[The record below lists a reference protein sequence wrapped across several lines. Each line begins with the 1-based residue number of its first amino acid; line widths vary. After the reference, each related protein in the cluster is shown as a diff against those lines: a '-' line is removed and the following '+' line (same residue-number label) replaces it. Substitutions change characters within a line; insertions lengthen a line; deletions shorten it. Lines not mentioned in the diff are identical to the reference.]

1 MPLPTVR
8 LRHVAGRIFTN
19 PARVPRI
26 GGKARGIVYG
36 RGMRLL
42 PGLAVAAGGLG
53 VAYLVHALVP
63 VLPVLTVCVLVGLVI
78 GQLPAMQAPLDG
90 QLKPGLALSSRRLLR
105 VGIVLLGLKLSLVD
119 IADLGVPVLLAVL
132 AVVVLT
138 FFGTLLMG
146 RLAKLPDDQPLL
158 LAAGFAICGVSA
170 IGAMAAV
177 TRSRQSEIAVP
188 AALVT
193 LCGSLA
199 IAVLPLLHGPLGL
212 SDLQFGAWAG
222 ASVHDVGQVVAVA
235 QTAGASALA
244 LAIAVK
250 LTRVLLLAPL
260 VAGVGVYRRLRVV
273 EETDAA
279 SAPRPPIVPL
289 FVLGFLAAMLV
300 RTFLPV
306 PEPVLLAAD
315 VVQTVLFGLA
325 LVALGSSIRV
335 VSLVRTSG
343 RALLVGLASWVLVAA
358 LAWGAVTL
366 TTA

>member
-1 MPLPTVR
+1 
-8 LRHVAGRIFTN
+8 
-19 PARVPRI
+19 
-26 GGKARGIVYG
+26 
-36 RGMRLL
+36 MRLL
-42 PGLAVAAGGLG
+42 PGLAVAAGGL
-53 VAYLVHALVP
+53 ALAFAVHWLVP
-63 VLPVLTVCVLVGLVI
+63 GLPILTLCVITGLVL
-78 GQLPAMQAPLDG
+78 GQIPGLQAPLDG
-90 QLKPGLALSSRRLLR
+90 ALKPGLALSSRRLLR
-105 VGIVLLGLKLSLVD
+105 IGVVLLGLKLSLVD
-119 IADLGVPVLLAVL
+119 IVDLGAPMLIAVL
-132 AVVVLT
+132 IVVLLT
-138 FFGTLLMG
+138 FFGTLAMG
-146 RLAKLPDDQPLL
+146 RLAKLPGDQPLL

-177 TRSRQSEIAVP
+177 TRAKQSELALP

-199 IAVLPLLHGPLGL
+199 IAVLPLLHGPLGF

-260 VAGVGVYRRLRVV
+260 VAGVGLYRRVR
-273 EETDAA
+273 EIDKTDAA
-279 SAPRPPIVPL
+279 SGPRPPIVPL
-289 FVLGFLAAMLV
+289 FVLGFLAAMIV
-300 RTFLPV
+300 RTYLPV
-306 PEPVLLAAD
+306 PEEVLLAAD
-315 VVQTVLFGLA
+315 FVQTILFGLA

-343 RALLVGLASWVLVAA
+343 RALLVGLAAWVLVAA

>member
-1 MPLPTVR
+1 
-8 LRHVAGRIFTN
+8 
-19 PARVPRI
+19 
-26 GGKARGIVYG
+26 
-36 RGMRLL
+36 MRLL

-63 VLPVLTVCVLVGLVI
+63 ALPVLTVCVLVGLLI
-78 GQLPAMQAPLDG
+78 GQLPALQAPLDG
-90 QLKPGLALSSRRLLR
+90 ALKPGLALSSRRLLR
-105 VGIVLLGLKLSLVD
+105 IGIVLLGLKLSLVD
-119 IADLGVPVLLAVL
+119 IVDLGVPMLAAVL

-146 RLAKLPDDQPLL
+146 RLAGLPGDQPLL

-212 SDLQFGAWAG
+212 TDLQFGAWAG

-260 VAGVGVYRRLRVV
+260 VAGVGVYRRAV
-273 EETDAA
+273 EDPDAA
-279 SAPRPPIVPL
+279 SASRPPIVPL

-306 PEPVLLAAD
+306 PETVLLAAD
-315 VVQTVLFGLA
+315 LVQTVLFGLA

-343 RALLVGLASWVLVAA
+343 RALVVGLASWVLVAA

>member
-1 MPLPTVR
+1 
-8 LRHVAGRIFTN
+8 
-19 PARVPRI
+19 
-26 GGKARGIVYG
+26 
-36 RGMRLL
+36 MRLL
-42 PGLAVAAGGLG
+42 PGLAVAAGGLALAF
-53 VAYLVHALVP
+53 VVHALVP
-63 VLPVLTVCVLVGLVI
+63 ALPILTLCVLFGLVL
-78 GQLPAMQAPLDG
+78 GQIPRAQTALDG
-90 QLKPGLALSSRRLLR
+90 PLKPGLALSSRRLLR
-105 VGIVLLGLKLSLVD
+105 IGVVLLGLKLSLVD
-119 IADLGVPVLLAVL
+119 IVDLGAPMLI
-132 AVVVLT
+132 AVVVVVLLT

-146 RLAKLPDDQPLL
+146 RLAKLPGDQPLL

-177 TRSRQSEIAVP
+177 TRSKQSEIALP

-199 IAVLPLLHGPLGL
+199 IAVLPLLHGPLGFT
-212 SDLQFGAWAG
+212 DLRFGAWVG

-260 VAGVGVYRRLRVV
+260 VAGVGVYRRVRAVD
-273 EETDAA
+273 ETDAA
-279 SAPRPPIVPL
+279 SGARPPIVPL

-300 RTFLPV
+300 RTYLPV
-306 PEPVLLAAD
+306 PDGVLLAAD
-315 VVQTVLFGLA
+315 LVQTVLFGLA

-343 RALLVGLASWVLVAA
+343 RSLLVGLASWVLVAA

>member
-1 MPLPTVR
+1 
-8 LRHVAGRIFTN
+8 
-19 PARVPRI
+19 
-26 GGKARGIVYG
+26 
-36 RGMRLL
+36 MRLL
-42 PGLAVAAGGLG
+42 PGLAVAAGGLALAWA
-53 VAYLVHALVP
+53 VHSLVPAVP
-63 VLPVLTVCVLVGLVI
+63 VLTLCVLFGLVL
-78 GQLPAMQAPLDG
+78 GQIPAVRPALDG
-90 QLKPGLALSSRRLLR
+90 ALKPGLTLSSRRLLR
-105 VGIVLLGLKLSLVD
+105 IGIVLLGLKLSLVD
-119 IADLGVPVLLAVL
+119 IIDLGAPLLI
-132 AVVVLT
+132 AVVVVVLLT
-138 FFGTLLMG
+138 FFGTLAMG
-146 RLAKLPDDQPLL
+146 RLAKLPGDQPLL

-177 TRSRQSEIAVP
+177 TRSKQSEIAVP

-193 LCGSLA
+193 VCGSLA
-199 IAVLPLLHGPLGL
+199 IVVLPLLHGPLGL

-250 LTRVLLLAPL
+250 LTRVVLLAPL
-260 VAGVGVYRRLRVV
+260 VAGVGVYRRLRTTD
-273 EETDAA
+273 ETDAA

-289 FVLGFLAAMLV
+289 FVLGFLVAMLV

-343 RALLVGLASWVLVAA
+343 RSLVVGLASWVLVAA
-358 LAWGAVTL
+358 LAFGAVTL

>member
-1 MPLPTVR
+1 
-8 LRHVAGRIFTN
+8 
-19 PARVPRI
+19 
-26 GGKARGIVYG
+26 
-36 RGMRLL
+36 MRLL
-42 PGLAVAAGGLG
+42 PGLAVAAGGL
-53 VAYLVHALVP
+53 ALAFAVHALVP
-63 VLPVLTVCVLVGLVI
+63 ALPILTLCVVFGLVL
-78 GQLPAMQAPLDG
+78 GQIPAMQGPLEG
-90 QLKPGLALSSRRLLR
+90 SLKPGLALSSRRLLR
-105 VGIVLLGLKLSLVD
+105 IGVVLLGLKLSLVD
-119 IADLGVPVLLAVL
+119 IVDLGAPMLV
-132 AVVVLT
+132 AVVVVVLLT
-138 FFGTLLMG
+138 FVGTLLMG
-146 RLAKLPDDQPLL
+146 RLARLPGDQPLL

-177 TRSRQSEIAVP
+177 TRSKQSEIALP

-212 SDLQFGAWAG
+212 TDLQFGAWAG

-260 VAGVGVYRRLRVV
+260 VAGVGVYRRVRVV
-273 EETDAA
+273 EKTDAA
-279 SAPRPPIVPL
+279 SGPRPPIVPL

-300 RTFLPV
+300 RTYLPV
-306 PEPVLLAAD
+306 PHEVLLAAD
-315 VVQTVLFGLA
+315 LVQTVLFGLA

-343 RALLVGLASWVLVAA
+343 RALLVGLAAWVLVAA

>member
-1 MPLPTVR
+1 M
-8 LRHVAGRIFTN
+8 RI
-19 PARVPRI
+19 
-26 GGKARGIVYG
+26 
-36 RGMRLL
+36 L
-42 PGLAVAAGGLG
+42 PGLAVAAAGL
-53 VAYLVHALVP
+53 ALAFCAHLLLPAVP
-63 VLPVLTVCVLVGLVI
+63 ILTLCVLVGLVL
-78 GQLPAMQAPLDG
+78 GQLPTLQPALDG
-90 QLKPGLALSSRRLLR
+90 ALKPGLGLASRRLLR
-105 VGIVLLGLKLSLVD
+105 IGVVLLGLKLSLGDVV
-119 IADLGVPVLLAVL
+119 DLGGPTLLAVL

-138 FFGTLLMG
+138 FFGTLAMG
-146 RLAKLPDDQPLL
+146 RLARLPGDQPLL
-158 LAAGFAICGVSA
+158 LAAGFSICGVSA

-177 TRSRQSEIAVP
+177 TRSRPAEVAIP

-250 LTRVLLLAPL
+250 LTRVVLLAPL
-260 VAGVGVYRRLRVV
+260 VAGVGLYRRYR
-273 EETDAA
+273 EPASANATSASTGSAQAA
-279 SAPRPPIVPL
+279 STGSAQTASRPAIVPL
-289 FVLGFLAAMLV
+289 FVLGFLAAIAV
-300 RTFLPV
+300 RTLLPV
-306 PEPVLLAAD
+306 PEAVLETAD

-335 VSLVRTSG
+335 VTLVRTSG
-343 RALLVGLASWVLVAA
+343 RAVLVGLGSWALVAV
-358 LAWGAVTL
+358 LAWGAVML

>member
-1 MPLPTVR
+1 VHSLV
-8 LRHVAGRIFTN
+8 
-19 PARVPRI
+19 PA
-26 GGKARGIVYG
+26 
-36 RGMRLL
+36 
-42 PGLAVAAGGLG
+42 
-53 VAYLVHALVP
+53 VP
-63 VLPVLTVCVLVGLVI
+63 VLTLCVLFGLVL
-78 GQLPAMQAPLDG
+78 GQIPAVRPALDG
-90 QLKPGLALSSRRLLR
+90 ALKPGLTLSSRRLLR
-105 VGIVLLGLKLSLVD
+105 IGIVLLGLKLSLVD
-119 IADLGVPVLLAVL
+119 IVDLGAPLLI
-132 AVVVLT
+132 AVVVVVLLT
-138 FFGTLLMG
+138 FFGTLAMG
-146 RLAKLPDDQPLL
+146 RLAKLPGDQPLL

-177 TRSRQSEIAVP
+177 TRSKQSEIAVP

-193 LCGSLA
+193 VCGSLA
-199 IAVLPLLHGPLGL
+199 IVVLPLLHGPLGL

-250 LTRVLLLAPL
+250 LTRVVLLAPL
-260 VAGVGVYRRLRVV
+260 VAGVGVYRRLRTTD
-273 EETDAA
+273 ETDAA

-343 RALLVGLASWVLVAA
+343 RSLVVGLASWVLVAA
-358 LAWGAVTL
+358 LAFGAVTL

>member
-1 MPLPTVR
+1 
-8 LRHVAGRIFTN
+8 
-19 PARVPRI
+19 
-26 GGKARGIVYG
+26 
-36 RGMRLL
+36 MRLL
-42 PGLAVAAGGLG
+42 PGLAVAAGGL
-53 VAYLVHALVP
+53 ALAFLVHLA
-63 VLPVLTVCVLVGLVI
+63 LPVVPILTLCVVFGLVL
-78 GQLPAMQAPLDG
+78 GQIPALRAPLDG
-90 QLKPGLALSSRRLLR
+90 ALKPGLALSSRRLLR
-105 VGIVLLGLKLSLVD
+105 IGVVLLGLKLSLID
-119 IADLGVPVLLAVL
+119 IANLGAPMLI
-132 AVVVLT
+132 AVVVVVLLT

-146 RLAKLPDDQPLL
+146 RLAKLPGDQPLL

-177 TRSRQSEIAVP
+177 TRSKQSEIAVP

-199 IAVLPLLHGPLGL
+199 IAVLPLLHGPLGFT
-212 SDLQFGAWAG
+212 DLQFGAWAG

-260 VAGVGVYRRLRVV
+260 VAGVGVYRRYRSS
-273 EETDAA
+273 EMTDAA
-279 SAPRPPIVPL
+279 SGPRPPIVPL

-306 PEPVLLAAD
+306 SDEMLLAAD
-315 VVQTVLFGLA
+315 TVQTVLFGLA

-343 RALLVGLASWVLVAA
+343 RSLLVGIAAWVLVAA
-358 LAWGAVTL
+358 LAWGAVSL

>member
-1 MPLPTVR
+1 
-8 LRHVAGRIFTN
+8 
-19 PARVPRI
+19 
-26 GGKARGIVYG
+26 
-36 RGMRLL
+36 MRLL
-42 PGLAVAAGGLG
+42 PGLAVAAGGLTL
-53 VAYLVHALVP
+53 AFAVHALVP
-63 VLPVLTVCVLVGLVI
+63 SLPILTLCVVFGVVL
-78 GQLPAMQAPLDG
+78 GQIPAMRSPLDG
-90 QLKPGLALSSRRLLR
+90 PLQPGLALSSRRLLR
-105 VGIVLLGLKLSLVD
+105 IGVVLLGLKLSLVD
-119 IADLGVPVLLAVL
+119 IVDLGAPMLV
-132 AVVVLT
+132 AVVVVVLLT
-138 FFGTLLMG
+138 FFGTLFMG
-146 RLAKLPDDQPLL
+146 RLARLPGDQPLL

-177 TRSRQSEIAVP
+177 TRSKQSEMALP

-199 IAVLPLLHGPLGL
+199 IVVLPLLHGLLGFT
-212 SDLQFGAWAG
+212 DLQFGAWAG

-260 VAGVGVYRRLRVV
+260 VAGVGLYRRIRVA
-273 EETDAA
+273 EEADAA
-279 SAPRPPIVPL
+279 SGPRPPIVPL

-300 RTFLPV
+300 RTYLPV
-306 PEPVLLAAD
+306 PDGVLEAAD
-315 VVQTVLFGLA
+315 LVQTVLFGLA
-325 LVALGSSIRV
+325 LVALGSSIRL

-343 RALLVGLASWVLVAA
+343 RALVVGLAAWVLVAA

>member
-1 MPLPTVR
+1 
-8 LRHVAGRIFTN
+8 
-19 PARVPRI
+19 
-26 GGKARGIVYG
+26 
-36 RGMRLL
+36 MRLL
-42 PGLAVAAGGLG
+42 PGLAVAAGGLTLAF
-53 VAYLVHALVP
+53 VVHALVP
-63 VLPVLTVCVLVGLVI
+63 ALPVLTLCVVFGLVL
-78 GQLPAMQAPLDG
+78 GQIPAMQAPLDG
-90 QLKPGLALSSRRLLR
+90 TLKPGLALSSRRLLR
-105 VGIVLLGLKLSLVD
+105 IGVVLLGLKLSLFD
-119 IADLGVPVLLAVL
+119 IVDLGAPLLVAVL
-132 AVVVLT
+132 VVVLLT

-146 RLAKLPDDQPLL
+146 RLAKLPGDQPLL

-177 TRSRQSEIAVP
+177 TRSRQSEIALP

-212 SDLQFGAWAG
+212 TDLQFGAWAG

-260 VAGVGVYRRLRVV
+260 VAGVGLYRRVRVV
-273 EETDAA
+273 DETDAA
-279 SAPRPPIVPL
+279 SGPRPPIVPL

-300 RTFLPV
+300 RTYLPV
-306 PEPVLLAAD
+306 PDEVLGAAD
-315 VVQTVLFGLA
+315 LVQTVLFGLA

-343 RALLVGLASWVLVAA
+343 RSLLVGLAAWVLVAA
-358 LAWGAVTL
+358 LAWGAVVL

>member
-1 MPLPTVR
+1 
-8 LRHVAGRIFTN
+8 
-19 PARVPRI
+19 
-26 GGKARGIVYG
+26 
-36 RGMRLL
+36 MRLL
-42 PGLAVAAGGLG
+42 PGLAVAAGGLTL
-53 VAYLVHALVP
+53 AFAVHALVP
-63 VLPVLTVCVLVGLVI
+63 SLPILTLCVVFGVVL
-78 GQLPAMQAPLDG
+78 GQIPAMRSPLDG
-90 QLKPGLALSSRRLLR
+90 PLQPGLALSSRRLLR
-105 VGIVLLGLKLSLVD
+105 IGVVLLGLKLSLVD
-119 IADLGVPVLLAVL
+119 IVDLGAPMLV
-132 AVVVLT
+132 AVVVVVLLT
-138 FFGTLLMG
+138 FFGTLFMG
-146 RLAKLPDDQPLL
+146 RLARLPGDQPLL

-177 TRSRQSEIAVP
+177 TRSKQSEMALP

-199 IAVLPLLHGPLGL
+199 IVVLPLLHGPLGFT
-212 SDLQFGAWAG
+212 DLQFGAWAG

-260 VAGVGVYRRLRVV
+260 VAGVGLYRRIRVA

-279 SAPRPPIVPL
+279 SGPRPPIVPL
-289 FVLGFLAAMLV
+289 FVLGFLAAMVV
-300 RTFLPV
+300 RTYLPV
-306 PEPVLLAAD
+306 PDGVLEAAD
-315 VVQTVLFGLA
+315 LVQTVLFGLA
-325 LVALGSSIRV
+325 LVALGSSIRL

-343 RALLVGLASWVLVAA
+343 RALVVGLAAWVLVAA

>member
-1 MPLPTVR
+1 
-8 LRHVAGRIFTN
+8 
-19 PARVPRI
+19 
-26 GGKARGIVYG
+26 
-36 RGMRLL
+36 MRLL
-42 PGLAVAAGGLG
+42 PGLAVAAGGLLL
-53 VAYLVHALVP
+53 AFAVHLALPIVP
-63 VLPVLTVCVLVGLVI
+63 VLTLCVAIGVVL
-78 GQLPAMQAPLDG
+78 GQVPALRERLDG
-90 QLKPGLALSSRRLLR
+90 AWKAGFALAARRLLR
-105 VGIVLLGLKLSLVD
+105 IGIVLLGLKLGLGD
-119 IADLGVPVLLAVL
+119 IVDLGAPTLVAVVI
-132 AVVVLT
+132 VVVLT
-138 FFGTLLMG
+138 FFGTLLLG
-146 RLAKLPDDQPLL
+146 RLARLPGDEPLL
-158 LAAGFAICGVSA
+158 LAAGFSICGVSA

-177 TRSRQSEIAVP
+177 TRSKPNEIAVP

-199 IAVLPLLHGPLGL
+199 IVVLPILHGPLGL
-212 SDLQFGAWAG
+212 TDLQFGAWAG

-244 LAIAVK
+244 LAVAIK

-260 VAGVGVYRRLRVV
+260 VAGVGIYRRYAQNEV
-273 EETDAA
+273 TDAA

-306 PEPVLLAAD
+306 PEAALAAAD
-315 VVQTVLFGLA
+315 VAQTILFGLA

-343 RALLVGLASWVLVAA
+343 RSLLVGLASWVLVAA
-358 LAWGAVTL
+358 LAWGAVVL

>member
-1 MPLPTVR
+1 M
-8 LRHVAGRIFTN
+8 RI
-19 PARVPRI
+19 
-26 GGKARGIVYG
+26 
-36 RGMRLL
+36 L
-42 PGLAVAAGGLG
+42 PGLAVAAAGL
-53 VAYLVHALVP
+53 ALAFCAHLLLPAVP
-63 VLPVLTVCVLVGLVI
+63 ILTLCVLVGLVL
-78 GQLPAMQAPLDG
+78 GQLPTLQPALDG
-90 QLKPGLALSSRRLLR
+90 ALKPGLGLASRRLLR
-105 VGIVLLGLKLSLVD
+105 IGVVLLGLKLSLGDVV
-119 IADLGVPVLLAVL
+119 DLGGPTLLAVL

-138 FFGTLLMG
+138 FFGTLAMG
-146 RLAKLPDDQPLL
+146 RLARLPGDQPLL
-158 LAAGFAICGVSA
+158 LAAGFSICGVSA

-177 TRSRQSEIAVP
+177 TRSRPAEVAIP

-250 LTRVLLLAPL
+250 LTRVVLLAPL
-260 VAGVGVYRRLRVV
+260 VAGVGLYRRYR
-273 EETDAA
+273 EPA
-279 SAPRPPIVPL
+279 SANATSASTGSGQTASRPAIVPL
-289 FVLGFLAAMLV
+289 FVLGFLAAIAV
-300 RTFLPV
+300 RTLLPV
-306 PEPVLLAAD
+306 PEAVLETAD

-335 VSLVRTSG
+335 VTLVRTSG
-343 RALLVGLASWVLVAA
+343 RAVLVGLGSWALVAV
-358 LAWGAVTL
+358 LAWGAVML